1 MKTVWKTIICITGIY
16 CLVHLLFGF
25 HINQTIAVF
34 GYDTGVTFSLFTRIT
49 GAIFFGSLFV
59 YFKKYTTPAS
69 T

>member
-16 CLVHLLFGF
+16 CLAHLLFGF
-25 HINQTIAVF
+25 DTNQTIAVF

-59 YFKKYTTPAS
+59 PAS